1 VFCPNCG
8 TQNDSAATPCK
19 KCGFKLSGISMPK
32 FKGTMMLNSD
42 QTVQERIEEH
52 RRKQAPGG
60 AAEKSK
66 GQASEPAPQKVPG
79 SSAPPS
85 SLSSPRGPVL
95 QPPRLAG
102 SATRGRMGG
111 TMMGVAPQGGAL
123 LPPRSVGH
131 ARPVPRDAG
140 RPEEAAEARAESDV
154 APIAALASEAAVEGA
169 PGPSPGDA
177 GPADALAGTLAMPS
191 IAPAPEAVFEPV
203 GVSSRSESDRQVART
218 QPLAAVP
225 TPDEPPTSDA
235 GGVEPIETGKE
246 AAADPE
252 LRAADTQPPRN
263 RAVAA
268 TAALPRPSEAS
279 VASPTVPSEPV
290 PAGIRPLDVVLIVCT
305 LGVYGVVLWFR
316 QRKRPA

>member
-19 KCGFKLSGISMPK
+19 KCGFKLSGISVPK

-66 GQASEPAPQKVPG
+66 GQASEPAPKKVPG

-95 QPPRLAG
+95 QPPRVAA
-102 SATRGRMGG
+102 STRGRMGG
-111 TMMGVAPQGGAL
+111 TMMGVAPQAGGV
-123 LPPRSVGH
+123 LPPRGSGL
-131 ARPVPRDAG
+131 ARPLPRDAG
-140 RPEEAAEARAESDV
+140 PPEEAAEARAVSDV
-154 APIAALASEAAVEGA
+154 APIGALTAEGA
-169 PGPSPGDA
+169 VAGAEPSLPNT

-191 IAPAPEAVFEPV
+191 IPAPEAPFEAV
-203 GVSSRSESDRQVART
+203 SVSSPSESGAKVART

-225 TPDEPPTSDA
+225 SPDERSVSHA
-235 GGVEPIETGKE
+235 GDVEPEATADE
-246 AAADPE
+246 AAAHPE
-252 LRAADTQPPRN
+252 PRVADTQPPRN

-268 TAALPRPSEAS
+268 TAALPRQPEAS
-279 VASPTVPSEPV
+279 TAAPAGQSEPV
-290 PAGIRPLDVVLIVCT
+290 AAGIRPLDVALIVCT
-305 LGVYGVVLWFR
+305 LGLYGVVLWFR